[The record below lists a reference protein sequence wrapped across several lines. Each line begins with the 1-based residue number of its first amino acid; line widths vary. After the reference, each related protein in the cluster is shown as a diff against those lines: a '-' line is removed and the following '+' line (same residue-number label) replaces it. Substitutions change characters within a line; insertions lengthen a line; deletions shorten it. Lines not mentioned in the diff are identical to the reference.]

1 MARFTLQSR
10 AVLGFRGFGL
20 PASFLAHCPF
30 SPRATIPELTRE
42 AVVKWYSETGMP
54 RARGVAQAAE
64 LQKKLNGIMPQPSSG
79 VVKWRHTFG
88 NDWTGDPAIF
98 FWVTL
103 TDEASKKGNLSKATE
118 DFRKVLCER
127 IDFQDDWDLIPYF
140 NFRSES
146 EQAKLNDEV
155 YA

>member
-1 MARFTLQSR
+1 MGTVR
-10 AVLGFRGFGL
+10 VGL
-20 PASFLAHCPF
+20 TELA
-30 SPRATIPELTRE
+30 RE
-42 AVVKWYSETGMP
+42 AIVGWYSETAMS

-64 LQKKLNGIMPQPSSG
+64 LQKELNGVMPQPSLG

-103 TDEASKKGNLSKATE
+103 TDEASKKENLSRATE
-118 DFRKVLCER
+118 EFRKVLCEQ
-127 IDFQDDWDLIPYF
+127 IDFQNDWDLIPYF
-140 NFRSES
+140 NFRSQS
-146 EQAKLNDEV
+146 EQAVLNDEV

>member
-1 MARFTLQSR
+1 MSPQPSIAHYRMTSK
-10 AVLGFRGFGL
+10 LG
-20 PASFLAHCPF
+20 
-30 SPRATIPELTRE
+30 E

-54 RARGVAQAAE
+54 QARGVAQAAE
-64 LQKKLNGIMPQPSSG
+64 LQKKLNGIMPQPSLG

-103 TDEASKKGNLSKATE
+103 TDEASKKGNLSNATE
-118 DFRKVLCER
+118 AFRKVLCEP
-127 IDFQDDWDLIPYF
+127 IDFQNDWDLIPYF

-146 EQAKLNDEV
+146 EQAILNDEV

>member
-1 MARFTLQSR
+1 
-10 AVLGFRGFGL
+10 
-20 PASFLAHCPF
+20 
-30 SPRATIPELTRE
+30 
-42 AVVKWYSETGMP
+42 MP
-54 RARGVAQAAE
+54 QARGVAHAAE
-64 LQKKLNGIMPQPSSG
+64 LQKKLNGIMPQPSPG

-103 TDEASKKGNLSKATE
+103 TDEASKKDNLSKATE
-118 DFRKVLCER
+118 AFRKALSKR
-127 IDFQDDWDLIPYF
+127 IDFQNEWDLIPYF

-146 EQAKLNDEV
+146 EQAILNDEV

>member
-1 MARFTLQSR
+1 ML
-10 AVLGFRGFGL
+10 
-20 PASFLAHCPF
+20 
-30 SPRATIPELTRE
+30 
-42 AVVKWYSETGMP
+42 
-54 RARGVAQAAE
+54 RARGVTQAAE
-64 LQKKLNGIMPQPSSG
+64 LQKKLNGIMPQPSPG

-103 TDEASKKGNLSKATE
+103 TDEASKKDNLSKATE
-118 DFRKVLCER
+118 AFRNEFGRR
-127 IDFQDDWDLIPYF
+127 IDFQNDWDLIPYF

-146 EQAKLNDEV
+146 EQAILKGEV

>member
-1 MARFTLQSR
+1 VGRARFRWVWSAGQVAYR
-10 AVLGFRGFGL
+10 RFRL
-20 PASFLAHCPF
+20 RVA
-30 SPRATIPELTRE
+30 IPELTRE
-42 AVVKWYSETGMP
+42 AVVKWYSETGTP

-64 LQKKLNGIMPQPSSG
+64 LQKKLNGIMPQPSPG
-79 VVKWRHTFG
+79 VAKWRHTFG

-103 TDEASKKGNLSKATE
+103 TDEASKKDNLSKATE
-118 DFRKVLCER
+118 AFRKVLCER
-127 IDFQDDWDLIPYF
+127 IDFQNDWDLIPYF

-146 EQAKLNDEV
+146 EQAILNDEV

>member
-1 MARFTLQSR
+1 MARFTFSR
-10 AVLGFRGFGL
+10 GPCDVSRGFGL
-20 PASFLAHCPF
+20 PSNFFAHCCL
-30 SPRATIPELTRE
+30 STIRGTRRE
-42 AVVKWYSETGMP
+42 AVVRWYSETDMP

-64 LQKKLNGIMPQPSSG
+64 LQKKLNGIVPQPSAG

-103 TDEASKKGNLSKATE
+103 TDEASKKDNLPKATE
-118 DFRKVLCER
+118 AFRKVLDER
-127 IDFQDDWDLIPYF
+127 IDFQNDWDLIPYF

-146 EQAKLNDEV
+146 EQAILNDEV